1 MNQVSVIYFFI
12 DGIGLGPADPE
23 RNPFTRFAQSTLAIC
38 SNLNRPDTLS
48 REFLC
53 VPVDAAMGIEGLP
66 QSATGQ
72 TSLWT
77 GMNAPALLGHHL
89 TGFPGPKLRSVIEQH
104 SILKRYCDAG
114 YRASL
119 LNAYSEKYLHKLDSM
134 PRLASAST
142 HTQKASGQ
150 GVFTFADLEAG
161 RALYM
166 DITHHILHQYYPEVV
181 ERFPIRDAHE
191 QGHELVRLAH
201 GYELVI
207 FEYFLSDKAGH
218 SQDFDVARFVIET
231 LEDFISG
238 ACESLGADDTLIICT
253 DHGNLEDLLTRGH
266 TSNLVPLLVTGKLK
280 TEFAS
285 GIQFLYD
292 IPRRL
297 YGIYG
302 MPFTPVAIPEE
313 QPT

>member
-1 MNQVSVIYFFI
+1 MSVIYFFI

-23 RNPFTRFAQSTLAIC
+23 RNPFTRFARSTLAIC
-38 SNLNRPDTLS
+38 SGMSRPDALA

-53 VPVDAAMGIEGLP
+53 VPVDAAMGIDGLP

-89 TGFPGPKLRSVIEQH
+89 TGFPGPRLRGVIEEH
-104 SILKRYCDAG
+104 SILKRFRNAG
-114 YRASL
+114 YGASL
-119 LNAYSEKYLHKLDSM
+119 LNAYSEKYLHKLESM

-150 GVFTFADLEAG
+150 AVFTFADLEAG

-166 DITHHILHQYYPEVV
+166 DITHHILHQYYPEVI
-181 ERFPIRDAHE
+181 ERFPLREARE
-191 QGHELVRLAH
+191 RGEELVRLSH
-201 GYELVI
+201 GYELAI

-218 SQDFDVARFVIET
+218 SQDFDVAQFVIET
-231 LEDFISG
+231 LEDFIAG
-238 ACESLGADDTLIICT
+238 ACASLAADDTLIICT

-266 TSNLVPLLVTGKLK
+266 TSNRVPLLVTGKLK
-280 TEFAS
+280 SQFAS
-285 GIQFLYD
+285 GIEYLYD

-297 YGIYG
+297 YEIYS
-302 MPFTPVAIPEE
+302 MPFTPVTVLPE
-313 QPT
+313 PVKG